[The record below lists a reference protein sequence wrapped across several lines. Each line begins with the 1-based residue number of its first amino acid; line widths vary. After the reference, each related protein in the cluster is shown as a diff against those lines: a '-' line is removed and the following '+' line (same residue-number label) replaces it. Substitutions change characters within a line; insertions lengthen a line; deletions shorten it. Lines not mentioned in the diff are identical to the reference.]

1 MMEDNHKTKNVERWA
16 NVRLMEEEHL
26 ALDVIQNRLQTT
38 RSRLLRKVIR
48 ELIGMGPDLL
58 TQEWMAFEKLAYQLA
73 AVGRNLNQLVRAVN
87 SGKAAMTP
95 EDRTLMEGVRDQ
107 VDLIK
112 KEIISAI
119 DRSCHRWVKD
129 AGR

>member
-1 MMEDNHKTKNVERWA
+1 MEDNHKAKNVERWA
-16 NVRLMEEEHL
+16 NVRLMEEEHR
-26 ALDVIQNRLQTT
+26 ALDAIQNRLQTT

-58 TQEWMAFEKLAYQLA
+58 TQEWMVFEKLAYQLA

-95 EDRTLMEGVRDQ
+95 EDRTLVEGVRDQ

-112 KEIISAI
+112 KEIIATI

>member
-1 MMEDNHKTKNVERWA
+1 MEMNDTSENVSRWA
-16 NVRLMEEEHL
+16 NVRLNENEHR
-26 ALDVIQNRLQTT
+26 ALEIIQQKLQTT

-58 TQEWMAFEKLAYQLA
+58 PQEWMAFEKLAYQLA
-73 AVGRNLNQLVRAVN
+73 AVGRNLNQFVRAVN
-87 SGKAAMTP
+87 SGKAAMTS
-95 EDRTLMEGVRDQ
+95 EDRTLVEGVQDQ